1 MELGSAGSQEGTR
14 RKLGSVEG
22 VAVETKQ
29 RQSQQSGLT
38 TPSIVRFDSLRDDW
52 VKGADLV
59 VRLIARS
66 ARDGVVLQGFPRQW
80 IPIFVHCGVVFSE
93 SSAST
98 EYVPLASDIPG
109 SELEKLSRGAQ
120 AKGALREMVEAFAS
134 LDPLIADVLYKLDRR
149 MIAPPASGPIRI
161 KLTGW
166 QSYGRP
172 EVRAFNGLVESI
184 GSANHGVAVL
194 LPCARRRPYQ
204 NSKTHR
210 RIWKRLRTH
219 SIEQGHV
226 DSLVVSSIG
235 IVPEALWDHPVVLA
249 YDSGVPDIFRI
260 LRLMRKY
267 FQKSRYA
274 VVIDCLEFKP
284 YSDCLQ
290 IVAREGLVGSVQAI
304 LCGRAK
310 ALPAP

>member
-1 MELGSAGSQEGTR
+1 
-14 RKLGSVEG
+14 
-22 VAVETKQ
+22 
-29 RQSQQSGLT
+29 
-38 TPSIVRFDSLRDDW
+38 VRFDCLRDDW

-59 VRLIARS
+59 VRLIIRS
-66 ARDGVVLQGFPRQW
+66 VRDGVVLQGFPRQW
-80 IPIFVHCGVVFSE
+80 IPLFVHFGVAFSE
-93 SSAST
+93 ASSPT
-98 EYVPLASDIPG
+98 QYVPLASDIPG
-109 SELEKLSRGAQ
+109 SELEKLSQGAQ

-149 MIAPPASGPIRI
+149 MIAPPAAGPIRI
-161 KLTGW
+161 RLTGW

-172 EVRAFNGLVESI
+172 EVLALNDLVESVAC
-184 GSANHGVAVL
+184 ANHRTAVL
-194 LPCARRRPYQ
+194 LPCARGRPYQ

-210 RIWKRLRTH
+210 RIWKHLH
-219 SIEQGHV
+219 SHSVDQGRV

-235 IVPEALWDHPVVLA
+235 VVPEALWDHPVVLS

-267 FQKSRYA
+267 FQKARYA
-274 VVIDCLEFKP
+274 AVVDCLEFKP

-290 IVAREGLVGSVQAI
+290 IVAREGLVGSVQTM

>member
-1 MELGSAGSQEGTR
+1 
-14 RKLGSVEG
+14 
-22 VAVETKQ
+22 VAVETEQ
-29 RQSQQSGLT
+29 RPGQQSGLT
-38 TPSIVRFDSLRDDW
+38 IPNIVRFDSLRDDW

-66 ARDGVVLQGFPRQW
+66 ARDGVILQGFPRQW
-80 IPIFVHCGVVFSE
+80 IPLFVYFGVAFSE
-93 SSAST
+93 ASHPA
-98 EYVPLASDIPG
+98 EYVPLASEIPE
-109 SELEKLSRGAQ
+109 SELEKLSQGAQ

-149 MIAPPASGPIRI
+149 MIAPRATGPFRI
-161 KLTGW
+161 KFTGW

-172 EVRAFNGLVESI
+172 EVRAFNELVESI
-184 GSANHGVAVL
+184 GSASHETAVL

-210 RIWKRLRTH
+210 RIWKRLRAH

-235 IVPEALWDHPVVLA
+235 IVPEALWGHPIVLA

-260 LRLMRKY
+260 LRLMRRY

-274 VVIDCLEFKP
+274 FVIDCLEFKP

-290 IVAREGLVGSVQAI
+290 IVAREGLVGSTQTI

-310 ALPAP
+310 VLPSP